1 MKLETLKAYRDEI
14 IAIAESCHA
23 PNIRVFGSVAR
34 GESTVNSDV
43 DFLIDVV
50 PEQSV
55 LDLIRLIQTLS
66 DLLGCKVDVAQSTAL
81 NPLIREEVLKDAI
94 SLEALKYVG

>member
-1 MKLETLKAYRDEI
+1 MKLEALKAYRDDI
-14 IAIAESCHA
+14 LAIAESCHA

-34 GESTVNSDV
+34 GESTNISDV
-43 DFLIDVV
+43 DFLIDVI

-81 NPLIREEVLKDAI
+81 NPSMRDQVLKDAI
-94 SLEALKYVG
+94 SLETLN

>member
-23 PNIRVFGSVAR
+23 PNISVFGSVAR
-34 GESTVNSDV
+34 GESTVSSDV
-43 DFLIDVV
+43 DFLIDVI

-94 SLEALKYVG
+94 SLEALN

>member
-14 IAIAESCHA
+14 LALAESCHA

-34 GESTVNSDV
+34 GESHDRSDV
-43 DFLIDVV
+43 DFLIDVT

-55 LDLIRLIQTLS
+55 LDLIRLTQTLS
-66 DLLGCKVDVAQSTAL
+66 DLLGCQVDIAQSTVL
-81 NPLIREEVLKDAI
+81 HPLIREQVLQDAI
-94 SLEALKYVG
+94 ALETLI

>member
-1 MKLETLKAYRDEI
+1 MNLRDLKKNRDAI
-14 IAIAESCHA
+14 LAIALTCHA

-34 GESTVNSDV
+34 GESTDKSDV
-43 DFLIDVV
+43 DFLIDVA

-55 LDLIRLIQTLS
+55 LDLIRLIQSLS

-81 NPLIREEVLKDAI
+81 NPLMRDEVLREAI
-94 SLEALKYVG
+94 SLEHL

>member
-1 MKLETLKAYRDEI
+1 MKLETLKAYRDDI
-14 IAIAESCHA
+14 LAIAESCHA

-34 GESTVNSDV
+34 GESKASSDV

-50 PEQSV
+50 PEQSI

-81 NPLIREEVLKDAI
+81 NPLIRDEVLQDAI
-94 SLEALKYVG
+94 SLETL

>member
-1 MKLETLKAYRDEI
+1 MKLEDLKAYRDDI
-14 IAIAESCHA
+14 LAIAQSCHA

-34 GESTVNSDV
+34 GESTDSSDV
-43 DFLIDVV
+43 DFLIDVT

-55 LDLIRLIQTLS
+55 LDLIRLIQSLS

-81 NPLIREEVLKDAI
+81 NPLMRDEVLKEAI
-94 SLEALKYVG
+94 SLEQL

>member
-1 MKLETLKAYRDEI
+1 MKLESLKAYRDDI
-14 IAIAESCHA
+14 LILAKSCHA

-34 GESTVNSDV
+34 GESTESSDV
-43 DFLIDVV
+43 DFLVDVA
-50 PEQSV
+50 PEQSI

-81 NPLIREEVLKDAI
+81 NPLMRDEVLKDAI
-94 SLEALKYVG
+94 SLENL

>member
-1 MKLETLKAYRDEI
+1 MKLDTLKAYRDDI
-14 IAIAESCHA
+14 LAIAESCHA

-34 GESTVNSDV
+34 GESTDSSDV
-43 DFLIDVV
+43 DFLIDVT

-81 NPLIREEVLKDAI
+81 NPLIRDEVLQDAI
-94 SLEALKYVG
+94 SLKTLN

>member
-1 MKLETLKAYRDEI
+1 MKLESLKTYRDEI
-14 IAIAESCHA
+14 IAISQSCHA

-34 GESTVNSDV
+34 GEATDSSDV
-43 DFLIDVV
+43 DFLVDVA

-55 LDLIRLIQTLS
+55 LDLIRLIQDLS

-81 NPLIREEVLKDAI
+81 NPLMRDEVLKDAI
-94 SLEALKYVG
+94 SLESL

>member
-1 MKLETLKAYRDEI
+1 MRFWRSRS
-14 IAIAESCHA
+14 SCHA

-34 GESTVNSDV
+34 GEATELSDI
-43 DFLIDVV
+43 DFLIDVT

-55 LDLIRLIQTLS
+55 LDLIRLSQTLS

-81 NPLIREEVLKDAI
+81 NPLIRDEVIKDAI
-94 SLEALKYVG
+94 VLETLN

>member
-1 MKLETLKAYRDEI
+1 MKLETLKAYRNEI

-34 GESTVNSDV
+34 GESTVSSDV

-50 PEQSV
+50 PEQANSFV
-55 LDLIRLIQTLS
+55 AYTDQMS
-66 DLLGCKVDVAQSTAL
+66 QEANDLLVGVEIDEDETLGVAPGTRVV
-81 NPLIREEVLKDAI
+81 RED
-94 SLEALKYVG
+94 

>member
-1 MKLETLKAYRDEI
+1 MKLEALKAYRDDI
-14 IAIAESCHA
+14 LAIAESCHA

-34 GESTVNSDV
+34 GESTNISDV
-43 DFLIDVV
+43 DFLIDVT

-81 NPLIREEVLKDAI
+81 NPLIRDEVLKDAI
-94 SLEALKYVG
+94 SLETLN

>member
-1 MKLETLKAYRDEI
+1 MKLEALKAYRDDI
-14 IAIAESCHA
+14 LAIAESCHA

-34 GESTVNSDV
+34 GESTDGSDV
-43 DFLIDVV
+43 DFLIDVT

-81 NPLIREEVLKDAI
+81 NPSMRDEVLKDAI
-94 SLEALKYVG
+94 SLKTLN

>member
-1 MKLETLKAYRDEI
+1 MKLENLRAYRDEI
-14 IAIAESCHA
+14 IAIAQSCHA

-34 GESTVNSDV
+34 GESTDNSDV
-43 DFLIDVV
+43 DFLVDVA

-55 LDLIRLIQTLS
+55 IDLIRLIQSLS

-81 NPLIREEVLKDAI
+81 NPLMRDEVLKDAI
-94 SLEALKYVG
+94 SLEKL

>member
-66 DLLGCKVDVAQSTAL
+66 DLLGCKVDVAQSTAI

-94 SLEALKYVG
+94 SLKALN

>member
-1 MKLETLKAYRDEI
+1 MKLEDLKAYRDDI
-14 IAIAESCHA
+14 LTIAQSCHA

-34 GESTVNSDV
+34 GESTDSSDV
-43 DFLIDVV
+43 DFLVDVI

-55 LDLIRLIQTLS
+55 LDLIRLIQSLS

-81 NPLIREEVLKDAI
+81 NPLMRDEVLKEAI
-94 SLEALKYVG
+94 SLKQL

>member
-1 MKLETLKAYRDEI
+1 D
-14 IAIAESCHA
+14 S
-23 PNIRVFGSVAR
+23 
-34 GESTVNSDV
+34 SDI
-43 DFLIDVV
+43 DFLVDVA

-81 NPLIREEVLKDAI
+81 NPLMRDEVLKDAI
-94 SLEALKYVG
+94 ALEKL

>member
-50 PEQSV
+50 PEQSI

-94 SLEALKYVG
+94 SLKALS

>member
-34 GESTVNSDV
+34 GESTVSSDV

-94 SLEALKYVG
+94 SLEALN

>member
-1 MKLETLKAYRDEI
+1 MKLENLKAYRDDI
-14 IAIAESCHA
+14 LAIAQSCHA

-34 GESTVNSDV
+34 GESSSDSDV
-43 DFLIDVV
+43 DFLVDVA
-50 PEQSV
+50 PEQSI

-81 NPLIREEVLKDAI
+81 NPLMRDEVLKDAI
-94 SLEALKYVG
+94 SLDSL